1 MAEQS
6 RRRVVLFPCPFQ
18 GHINPMLQLATIL
31 HTHSKGALSIII
43 VHTEFNSPKA
53 SNYPDFTF
61 LPISDGLSH
70 SQSNISVSDIVTF
83 LPFLNE
89 ICVSPFRDCLVNN
102 ILSQENEPPVACII
116 SDALMYSTQAVAD
129 SLQLPRIALRTG
141 SARNLAMFAAYPF
154 LREKGYLP
162 MKESAMEEQ
171 IPGFSPLKVKDIP
184 VIRNAD
190 IDAMCDLIGSMINC
204 TKASSALILNSC
216 NSLEQSELVSLQ
228 KEFPFPHFAIGP
240 FHKCSSMASSSLLV
254 EDRSCISW
262 LDKQAPASVIYIS
275 FGSIASVDEAQ
286 LVEIALGIANSE
298 QSFLWVL
305 RPGLVVKSNKD
316 EDSDIDLTKL
326 LPQKFKDMMELHL
339 HSGRGCIVKWAPQQ
353 EVLAHPSVG
362 AFWTHNGWNSTLES
376 ICEGVPMLCWPC
388 FGDQMANAR
397 YVTEVWRVGFML
409 ENGLEHGEIERYIRR
424 LMVKEE
430 NTEREE
436 MMTRVKDLKET
447 TDLCLRNDGSSIKSL
462 ENLTDFI
469 FAI

>member
-116 SDALMYSTQAVAD
+116 SDAHMYFTQAVAD

-162 MKESAMEEQ
+162 MKESEMEER
-171 IPGFSPLKVKDIP
+171 IPEFPPMKVKDIP

-190 IDAMCDLIGSMINC
+190 IDPLFDLIGNMVNF
-204 TKASSALILNSC
+204 TKASSGLILNSSD
-216 NSLEQSELVSLQ
+216 SLEQSELVSLR

-240 FHKCSSMASSSLLV
+240 FHKCAPMTSNSLLV
-254 EDRSCISW
+254 EDFSCISW
-262 LDKQAPASVIYIS
+262 LNKQARASVIYIS
-275 FGSIASVDEAQ
+275 FGSLASVDEAQ
-286 LVEIALGIANSE
+286 LSEMALGIANSE
-298 QSFLWVL
+298 QSFLWVV
-305 RPGLVVKSNKD
+305 RPGLVVRSNKD
-316 EDSDIDLTKL
+316 EDRDIDFMRLF
-326 LPQKFKDMMELHL
+326 PQRFKDMMEL

-409 ENGLEHGEIERYIRR
+409 ENGLEHGEIERCIRR

-430 NTEREE
+430 NKEREE
-436 MMTRVKDLKET
+436 MRIRAEDLKEKA
-447 TDLCLRNDGSSIKSL
+447 DFCLRYDGSSFQSL

-469 FAI
+469 FSI

>member
-6 RRRVVLFPCPFQ
+6 HRRVVLFPCPFQ

-61 LPISDGLSH
+61 LPISDGLS
-70 SQSNISVSDIVTF
+70 NKPVSDIVTF

-89 ICVSPFRDCLVNN
+89 ICVSPFRDYLVNN
-102 ILSQENEPPVACII
+102 ILSQGNEPPVACII
-116 SDALMYSTQAVAD
+116 SDVLMYSTQSVAD
-129 SLQLPRIALRTG
+129 SLQLPRLALTTS
-141 SARNLAMFAAYPF
+141 SAIHLAMFAAYPF

-162 MKESAMEEQ
+162 MKESEMEKQ

-184 VIRNAD
+184 VIRNVD
-190 IDAMCDLIGSMINC
+190 IDAMCDLIGNMINC
-204 TKASSALILNSC
+204 TKASSGLILNSC

-228 KEFPFPHFAIGP
+228 KEFLFPHFAIGP
-240 FHKCSSMASSSLLV
+240 FHKCAPMSSSSLLV

-262 LDKQAPASVIYIS
+262 LDKQAPASVVYIS

-305 RPGLVVKSNKD
+305 RPGLVVTSNKD
-316 EDSDIDLTKL
+316 EDRDIDLTKL
-326 LPQKFKDMMELHL
+326 LPQKFKDMMEIHT
-339 HSGRGCIVKWAPQQ
+339 GRGCIVKWAPQQ
-353 EVLAHPSVG
+353 EVLAHPAVG
-362 AFWTHNGWNSTLES
+362 GFWTHSGWNSTLES
-376 ICEGVPMLCWPC
+376 ICEGVPMLCYPC
-388 FGDQMANAR
+388 FTDQIMNAR
-397 YVTEVWRVGFML
+397 YVVEVWRVGLML
-409 ENGLEHGEIERYIRR
+409 ENGLDHGEIERYIKR

-430 NTEREE
+430 NKEREE
-436 MMTRVKDLKET
+436 MLTRVKDLKEN

-469 FAI
+469 FAF